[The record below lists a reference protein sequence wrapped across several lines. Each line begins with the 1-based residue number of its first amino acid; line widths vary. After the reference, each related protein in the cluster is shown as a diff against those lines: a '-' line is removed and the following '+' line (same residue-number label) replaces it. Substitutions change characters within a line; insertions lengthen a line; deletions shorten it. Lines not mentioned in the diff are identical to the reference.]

1 MTSEQ
6 PAGVGLRERRR
17 SQTRA
22 EIAEAAIDLFE
33 RQGVAATTVEDV
45 AAAAGISPRTFYRL
59 CGTKEQAV
67 LDDEEIAGAMQDA
80 VAMLDAFQP
89 LRPQLVAF
97 WREQM
102 ADLEADLEGHR
113 RHLRIRRLIGDEP
126 TLLAAAL
133 RQEHERDERFVASLV
148 EATGRD
154 ELHVRA
160 LVEWQSVLIR
170 LAIEEWVRAS
180 ADGDDVRLQAIY
192 DRALGALEGCESV

>member
-6 PAGVGLRERRR
+6 HPGTDLRERRR

-22 EIAEAAIDLFE
+22 EIAEAALGLFE
-33 RQGVAATTVEDV
+33 RQGVAATTVEDI
-45 AAAAGISPRTFYRL
+45 AAAAGVSPRTFYRL

-67 LDDEEIAGAMQDA
+67 LDDEEISGAMDDA
-80 VAMLDAFQP
+80 VAALDAALP

-102 ADLEADLEGHR
+102 VDLEADVEGHR
-113 RHLRIRRLIGDEP
+113 RHLRVRRLIGDEP
-126 TLLAAAL
+126 ALLAAAL
-133 RQEHERDERFVASLV
+133 RQEHERDERFVADLV
-148 EATGRD
+148 ATTGRD

-180 ADGDDVRLQAIY
+180 ADGSDARLQAIY
-192 DRALGALEGCESV
+192 DRALAALVGCESV